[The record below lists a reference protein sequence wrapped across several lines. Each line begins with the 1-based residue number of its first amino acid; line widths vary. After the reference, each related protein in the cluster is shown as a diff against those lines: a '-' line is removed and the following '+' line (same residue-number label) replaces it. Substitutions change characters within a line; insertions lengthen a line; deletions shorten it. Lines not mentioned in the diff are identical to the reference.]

1 MTVPRHPIELRAI
14 DSHTGGEPTRLIVD
28 GFPDLGNGS
37 MAERR
42 ERFAREF
49 DRWRQAVIL
58 EPRGNDVLVGA
69 LLCKPVS
76 PQATAGVIFFNNAGF
91 LNMCGH
97 GTIGLIASLAWLG
110 RIKPGTHLIETPVGN
125 VSATLHEDG
134 SVSVEN
140 VPARR
145 GKKQL
150 SVSTSVGTVTGDIAW
165 GGNWFFLI
173 NDHPFTLE
181 PAQIPQLTEYAWAV
195 RAGLEAAGIRGD
207 DGGEIDHIELFAD
220 AADADSRS
228 FVLCPGKAW
237 DRSPCGTGTSAKL
250 ACLAEDGKLQPGEL
264 WRQASIIGSQ
274 FTASYTR
281 SDAGII
287 PTIRGEAWVCG
298 DTQLILNP
306 DDPFC
311 WGIVS

>member
-42 ERFAREF
+42 QRFAREF
-49 DRWRQAVIL
+49 DRWRQAVIT

-110 RIKPGTHLIETPVGN
+110 RIKPGIHLIETPVGN

-145 GKKQL
+145 GK
-150 SVSTSVGTVTGDIAW
+150 SSSASTPRWVPSAVILPGAATG
-165 GGNWFFLI
+165 FP
-173 NDHPFTLE
+173 H
-181 PAQIPQLTEYAWAV
+181 Q
-195 RAGLEAAGIRGD
+195 
-207 DGGEIDHIELFAD
+207 
-220 AADADSRS
+220 
-228 FVLCPGKAW
+228 
-237 DRSPCGTGTSAKL
+237 RSPFHPRTRPNSA
-250 ACLAEDGKLQPGEL
+250 AH
-264 WRQASIIGSQ
+264 R
-274 FTASYTR
+274 
-281 SDAGII
+281 
-287 PTIRGEAWVCG
+287 VCVG
-298 DTQLILNP
+298 RT
-306 DDPFC
+306 
-311 WGIVS
+311 

>member
-42 ERFAREF
+42 QRFAREF

-110 RIKPGTHLIETPVGN
+110 RIKPGIHLIETPVGN

-150 SVSTSVGTVTGDIAW
+150 SVNTAVGTVSGDIAW
-165 GGNWFFLI
+165 GGN
-173 NDHPFTLE
+173 TLSPSNPPKFRSSPSMRGPYVKGWKPPGSAAMTVAKSTISNSLPMMPMPTAAASYCARGKPGIVRRAAPE
-181 PAQIPQLTEYAWAV
+181 PAPNWPVWPKMASCSPANSGSRPVLSAASLPPAI
-195 RAGLEAAGIRGD
+195 RAATPVSFRRSAA
-207 DGGEIDHIELFAD
+207 
-220 AADADSRS
+220 
-228 FVLCPGKAW
+228 
-237 DRSPCGTGTSAKL
+237 
-250 ACLAEDGKLQPGEL
+250 QPGC
-264 WRQASIIGSQ
+264 A
-274 FTASYTR
+274 A
-281 SDAGII
+281 I
-287 PTIRGEAWVCG
+287 PG
-298 DTQLILNP
+298 
-306 DDPFC
+306 
-311 WGIVS
+311 